1 MSLSISKSLAFL
13 KNFLSDF
20 LDLLTRVKAEVN
32 QISMDEKKQK
42 LALAL
47 MLLQKKAP
55 GQNEDTTNSR
65 TVNKAV
71 RLSFMLLI
79 LYPGATS
86 SFLCAPD

>member
-1 MSLSISKSLAFL
+1 MSLSLSKSLVFL
-13 KNFLSDF
+13 KNFRRDF
-20 LDLLTRVKAEVN
+20 SDLLTRVKAEVN
-32 QISMDEKKQK
+32 QISMNEKKQK

-71 RLSFMLLI
+71 RLSLLI
-79 LYPGATS
+79 LRPAATS
-86 SFLCAPD
+86 SFLCAPG